1 MNNKHTFS
9 HSRIGKRFYSW
20 MLIVLMATATALF
33 AADEKPQPKQS
44 KEDLADL
51 QQLLKMPKEDLAR
64 VRLTLESIEKMS
76 PTDRKNALQ
85 RIQNLSK
92 MPTEQRKETI
102 DRWNEL
108 SPGMKKAYF
117 DYLRQLSTSERN
129 KFKALPWDKQIEQL
143 KKTAKK

>member
-1 MNNKHTFS
+1 MF
-9 HSRIGKRFYSW
+9 IAF
-20 MLIVLMATATALF
+20 MATATALF
-33 AADEKPQPKQS
+33 PADEKPQPKQD
-44 KEDLADL
+44 KEDLANL
-51 QQLLKMPKEDLAR
+51 QQLLKMPKEDLTR

-85 RIQNLSK
+85 RIQNLNK

-108 SPGMKKAYF
+108 SPEMKKTYF
-117 DYLRQLSTSERN
+117 DYLRKLSTSERN

-143 KKTAKK
+143 KKTVKK

>member
-1 MNNKHTFS
+1 
-9 HSRIGKRFYSW
+9 
-20 MLIVLMATATALF
+20 MLIALMATATALF
-33 AADEKPQPKQS
+33 AADEKPQPKPS

-64 VRLTLESIEKMS
+64 VRLTLESIENMS

-85 RIQNLSK
+85 RIQNLNK

-108 SPGMKKAYF
+108 SPEMKKTYF
-117 DYLRQLSTSERN
+117 DYLRKLSTSERN
-129 KFKALPWDKQIEQL
+129 KLKALPWDKQIEQL
-143 KKTAKK
+143 KKSAKK